1 MKYIS
6 TILSVLALGLIVV
19 LFLTQ
24 SSHFD
29 QLKRHVEDE
38 KRAIGSGFKIAYFDM
53 DSLEAHYDGFK
64 DAQQQLKE
72 QEDRM
77 NQQLSSLDRS
87 NQKKIQSWRE
97 KGNTMTPAEQAQAQ
111 QEFQQMQQE
120 FQNRKDALAQD
131 LYKMKEDKT
140 TDLRKKIEDY
150 LRDYNKGKN
159 YSYILQYEANSFV
172 YLKDTAFNITSD
184 VVDGLNS
191 AYKKK

>member
-1 MKYIS
+1 
-6 TILSVLALGLIVV
+6 
-19 LFLTQ
+19 
-24 SSHFD
+24 
-29 QLKRHVEDE
+29 
-38 KRAIGSGFKIAYFDM
+38 
-53 DSLEAHYDGFK
+53 
-64 DAQQQLKE
+64 
-72 QEDRM
+72 
-77 NQQLSSLDRS
+77 
-87 NQKKIQSWRE
+87 
-97 KGNTMTPAEQAQAQ
+97 MTPAEQAQAQ

-184 VVDGLNS
+184 VVDGLNA